1 MFHSLSIKCA
11 PCAPYIRRLNG
22 SSFVYCNRSAF
33 NQYILSSPFTV
44 NDHFICFMQD
54 YLLLNH
60 CVIFSSI
67 FSLPFSAFTKTKQ
80 CTCFCCGVLEK
91 YYSCN
96 EKGRDP
102 IFHLLYYGASAR
114 FLRNHLT
121 NYARRISGQSFEI
134 NINSIIFNEVPF
146 DIAKRCNNP
155 SLRRWYTIV
164 NIFKTALS
172 AVYYRRSMFDR
183 NGNVI
188 IKTFN
193 HHLRAI
199 KRTAKERRSDIL
211 DNIWFLPEKDDSVVP
226 FYKILNETHQ
236 KLLFTGDKTTRISV
250 FYRTIEKDYQE
261 LKIFTKNNIFRKFL
275 RKRDSY

>member
-102 IFHLLYYGASAR
+102 IFHLLYDGAPAR
-114 FLRNHLT
+114 FLRNHLK
-121 NYARRISGQSFEI
+121 NYARRILGQSFEI
-134 NINSIIFNEVPF
+134 NFNSIIFNEVPF
-146 DIAKRCNNP
+146 DIAKRCDNP

-164 NIFKTALS
+164 KIFKTALY
-172 AVYYRRSMFDR
+172 ALYYRRSMFDR

-188 IKTFN
+188 TKTFN

-211 DNIWFLPEKDDSVVP
+211 DNIWFLPEKDDSVLP

-236 KLLFTGDKTTRISV
+236 ETAL
-250 FYRTIEKDYQE
+250 YRRQDNKNFCFLSDYRKRLSRAQN
-261 LKIFTKNNIFRKFL
+261 FHKNNIFQKFL
-275 RKRDSY
+275 RRRGSY

>member
-22 SSFVYCNRSAF
+22 TSFVYCNRLAF

-102 IFHLLYYGASAR
+102 IFHLLYDGTPAR

-164 NIFKTALS
+164 NIFKTALY
-172 AVYYRRSMFDR
+172 AVY
-183 NGNVI
+183 
-188 IKTFN
+188 
-193 HHLRAI
+193 
-199 KRTAKERRSDIL
+199 
-211 DNIWFLPEKDDSVVP
+211 
-226 FYKILNETHQ
+226 
-236 KLLFTGDKTTRISV
+236 
-250 FYRTIEKDYQE
+250 
-261 LKIFTKNNIFRKFL
+261 
-275 RKRDSY
+275 

>member
-102 IFHLLYYGASAR
+102 IFHLLYDGTPAR
-114 FLRNHLT
+114 FLRNHLK
-121 NYARRISGQSFEI
+121 NYARRILGQSFNI
-134 NINSIIFNEVPF
+134 NINSIIFNEVPL
-146 DIAKRCNNP
+146 DIVKRCDNL
-155 SLRRWYTIV
+155 SLCRWYTIV

>member
-275 RKRDSY
+275 RKRHSY

>member
-102 IFHLLYYGASAR
+102 IFHLLYYGAPAR
-114 FLRNHLT
+114 FLRNHLK
-121 NYARRISGQSFEI
+121 NYARRILGQSFEI
-134 NINSIIFNEVPF
+134 NINSLIFNEVPF
-146 DIAKRCNNP
+146 DIAKRFDSP
-155 SLRRWYTIV
+155 SLRR
-164 NIFKTALS
+164 
-172 AVYYRRSMFDR
+172 
-183 NGNVI
+183 
-188 IKTFN
+188 
-193 HHLRAI
+193 
-199 KRTAKERRSDIL
+199 
-211 DNIWFLPEKDDSVVP
+211 
-226 FYKILNETHQ
+226 
-236 KLLFTGDKTTRISV
+236 
-250 FYRTIEKDYQE
+250 
-261 LKIFTKNNIFRKFL
+261 
-275 RKRDSY
+275 